1 MKYFIIAGEKS
12 GDLHGSNLIKGIKK
26 ADPEAEIFCWGGEM
40 MEEAGGKLL
49 LNYRQLAFM
58 GFVGVVKNLGTIFR
72 NMSLCKRQIRELTPD
87 VVILIDFPGFNLRI
101 AQYAKSL
108 GLKVFYYI
116 SPKLWAWKESR
127 VKKVRRFTDR
137 MFIIFPFEVE
147 FYRKHN
153 ISVEYYGNPL
163 VDEIENKKHSF
174 GDRDELK
181 RSLGLDE
188 RPVITLLAGSRK
200 DEVKRILPP
209 MLEAAANFSA
219 YQFVL
224 AGVRNL
230 PPELYTR
237 VMGESK
243 IKIIFDKTYELL
255 WIAEAALVKSGTS
268 TLEAALIGTPEV
280 VCYSGDPI
288 SIAIARLIVD
298 VKFISLV
305 NLIMDRPVVKELL
318 QEENNPDKITEE
330 LAKIIKG
337 GSGRELML
345 SEYSELSKMLGPA
358 GASDRIALEMVKLLK
373 KSLAK

>member
-1 MKYFIIAGEKS
+1 M
-12 GDLHGSNLIKGIKK
+12 
-26 ADPEAEIFCWGGEM
+26 
-40 MEEAGGKLL
+40 
-49 LNYRQLAFM
+49 
-58 GFVGVVKNLGTIFR
+58 
-72 NMSLCKRQIRELTPD
+72 
-87 VVILIDFPGFNLRI
+87 
-101 AQYAKSL
+101 
-108 GLKVFYYI
+108 LK
-116 SPKLWAWKESR
+116 
-127 VKKVRRFTDR
+127 
-137 MFIIFPFEVE
+137 
-147 FYRKHN
+147 
-153 ISVEYYGNPL
+153 
-163 VDEIENKKHSF
+163 
-174 GDRDELK
+174 
-181 RSLGLDE
+181 
-188 RPVITLLAGSRK
+188 
-200 DEVKRILPP
+200 
-209 MLEAAANFSA
+209 AAANFSA

-230 PPELYTR
+230 PAELYTR

-298 VKFISLV
+298 VKYISLV

-318 QEENNPDKITEE
+318 QEENNPEKISEE

>member
-12 GDLHGSNLIKGIKK
+12 GDLHGSNLILGIKK
-26 ADPEAEIFCWGGEM
+26 ADPGAEILCWGGEM

-49 LNYRQLAFM
+49 MHYRRLSFM
-58 GFVGVVKNLGTIFR
+58 GFTGVVKNLGAIFR
-72 NMSLCKRQIRELTPD
+72 NMTLCKKQIKELTPD
-87 VVILIDFPGFNLRI
+87 VVILIDFPGFNFRI
-101 AQYAKSL
+101 AGYAKSL

-127 VKKVRRFTDR
+127 VKKVRKFVDR

-163 VDEIENKKHSF
+163 VDEIEKRRELF
-174 GDRDELK
+174 GNTDEMK

-188 RPVITLLAGSRK
+188 RPVITILAGSRK

-209 MLEAAANFSA
+209 MILASRNFSG

-230 PPELYTR
+230 PHGLYAS
-237 VMGESK
+237 VMRNSK
-243 IKIIFDKTYELL
+243 IKVIFDKTYELL

-268 TLEAALIGTPEV
+268 TLEAALIGTPQV
-280 VCYSGDPI
+280 VCYSADPI
-288 SIAIARLIVD
+288 SVAIARRIVD
-298 VKFISLV
+298 VKYISLV
-305 NLIMDRPVVKELL
+305 NLIMDRAVVKELL
-318 QEENNPDKITEE
+318 QEENNPENISYE
-330 LAKIIKG
+330 LAKIVMG

-345 SEYSELSKMLGPA
+345 SEYIELGKILGPA

-373 KSLAK
+373 KS